1 MESSMLE
8 AHQIEEL
15 ITLACAMDGAA
26 IKRELVGFRGEF
38 PLDFTP
44 EFLDGLPV
52 ERLRHIYVALCL
64 QVQKV
69 PSVPDLLPSAA

>member
-1 MESSMLE
+1 MLE

-15 ITLACAMDGAA
+15 ITLACAMDGTA
-26 IKRELVGFRGEF
+26 IKRQLVGFRGEF

-44 EFLDGLPV
+44 EFLDTLPV

-64 QVQKV
+64 QVQKI
-69 PSVPDLLPSAA
+69 PTSASVVPSAA

>member
-1 MESSMLE
+1 MLE
-8 AHQIEEL
+8 GQQVEEL
-15 ITLACAMDGAA
+15 ITLVCAMDRAA
-26 IKRELVGFRGEF
+26 IKRQLVGFRGDF

-44 EFLDGLPV
+44 EFLDTLPL

-69 PSVPDLLPSAA
+69 PGGSDLLPSAA